1 MWSLFLYFGDNV
13 QLKPR
18 DAVSIRREKRRVQVA
33 ICFASHWLK
42 KWRKFFKPIVERG
55 KCKRVIIFE
64 SHLKSTLK
72 THFPG
77 ISVTH

>member
-1 MWSLFLYFGDNV
+1 MRVKLHNETIRIHYL
-13 QLKPR
+13 LKGR
-18 DAVSIRREKRRVQVA
+18 EKRREKRRVQVA